1 MIAEFSK
8 MNVAI
13 FICYVGLVS
22 ALCQTVVLNFMIQ
35 RIGAKYSIVVGLS
48 AQLAQLVCYGLTTSQ
63 VAVWVGGLGVALSSI
78 TYAAI
83 SAFASIISDKDKQV
97 ESVLIPFPSCLAAK
111 NTLLLLSG
119 SSAGHSDGGEGSVQW
134 PGSSRLWSD
143 VASVW
148 D

>member
-1 MIAEFSK
+1 

-22 ALCQTVVLNFMIQ
+22 ALCQTVILNFMIQ

-48 AQLAQLVCYGLTTSQ
+48 AQLAQLVCYGLTTNQ

-97 ESVLIPFPSCLAAK
+97 RSVCCPEAEKRSLFVV
-111 NTLLLLSG
+111 TL
-119 SSAGHSDGGEGSVQW
+119 
-134 PGSSRLWSD
+134 
-143 VASVW
+143 
-148 D
+148 

>member
-1 MIAEFSK
+1 

-22 ALCQTVVLNFMIQ
+22 ALCQTVVLHFMIK
-35 RIGAKYSIVVGLS
+35 RIGAKYSIVVGLT
-48 AQLAQLVCYGLTTSQ
+48 AQLAQLVCFGLTTDQ

-97 ESVLIPFPSCLAAK
+97 MEKRTSYVLIMFNDHLLAFR
-111 NTLLLLSG
+111 
-119 SSAGHSDGGEGSVQW
+119 EQ
-134 PGSSRLWSD
+134 SRGL
-143 VASVW
+143 
-148 D
+148 